1 MMNNSNFSIEL
12 FDLRVI
18 NPIKY
23 ESLINSILKTK
34 RFMVID
40 GGWKTCGLGSE
51 IISSIIEIIGT
62 NVLLEKPINLSLKN
76 CPAPVFKRL

>member
-1 MMNNSNFSIEL
+1 
-12 FDLRVI
+12 
-18 NPIKY
+18 
-23 ESLINSILKTK
+23 
-34 RFMVID
+34 MVID

-76 CPAPVFKRL
+76 CPAPSSKTLEKKYYLSTVDILDALNKVFILKTKNY

>member
-1 MMNNSNFSIEL
+1 
-12 FDLRVI
+12 
-18 NPIKY
+18 
-23 ESLINSILKTK
+23 
-34 RFMVID
+34 MVD

-76 CPAPVFKRL
+76 CPAPSSKTLEKKYYLSKEVILDALNQVLIPKTKNY

>member
-1 MMNNSNFSIEL
+1 
-12 FDLRVI
+12 
-18 NPIKY
+18 
-23 ESLINSILKTK
+23 
-34 RFMVID
+34 MVID

-76 CPAPVFKRL
+76 CPAPSSKTLEKKYYLSAKDILDTLNQVFISQNKND